1 MLIYLLMGI
10 LFMIMIIS
18 RPGYMRG
25 FKDGFDEGYY
35 GNEKVKEYFENNE
48 TLYKICLFT
57 GILGH
62 ILTGV
67 LLWPYEI
74 LSRLLR

>member
-1 MLIYLLMGI
+1 MVLYLLLGI
-10 LFMIMIIS
+10 LFMIITIS
-18 RPGYMRG
+18 IPGYMRG

-35 GNEKVKEYFENNE
+35 NNEKVKEYFENNE
-48 TLYKICLFT
+48 TLYKVCLFT
-57 GILGH
+57 GILWH

-74 LSRLLR
+74 LTRLLK